1 MKKENTKKQA
11 KVKKEGYLKG
21 VSKELSK
28 VKWPERKEVF
38 KYTVSTIIF
47 ILIVV
52 GFFVLLT
59 MGMSWVVETVRGA

>member
-1 MKKENTKKQA
+1 MKKETTK

-28 VKWPERKEVF
+28 VKWPEKKEVF

-59 MGMSWVVETVRGA
+59 MGMSWVVKLVRGA

>member
-1 MKKENTKKQA
+1 MKKETTK

-28 VKWPERKEVF
+28 VKWPEKKEIF

-47 ILIVV
+47 ILVVV

-59 MGMSWVVETVRGA
+59 MGMSCVIKLVRGA

>member
-1 MKKENTKKQA
+1 MKKETTK

-21 VSKELSK
+21 VSKELAK
-28 VKWPERKEVF
+28 VKWPEKKEIF

-47 ILIVV
+47 ILVVV

-59 MGMSWVVETVRGA
+59 MGMSWVIKLVRGA

>member
-1 MKKENTKKQA
+1 MKKDNAKKQT

-38 KYTVSTIIF
+38 KYTISTIIF
-47 ILIVV
+47 ILVVV

>member
-1 MKKENTKKQA
+1 MKKDNAKKQT
-11 KVKKEGYLKG
+11 KVKKEVYLKG

-38 KYTVSTIIF
+38 KYTISTIIF

>member
-1 MKKENTKKQA
+1 MKKDNTKKQT
-11 KVKKEGYLKG
+11 KIKKEGYFKG
-21 VSKELSK
+21 VSKELAK

-47 ILIVV
+47 VLIIV

-59 MGMSWVVETVRGA
+59 MGMSWVIKAVRGV

>member
-1 MKKENTKKQA
+1 MKKETTK

-28 VKWPERKEVF
+28 VKWPEKKEIF

-47 ILIVV
+47 ILVVV

-59 MGMSWVVETVRGA
+59 MGMSWVIKLVRGA

>member
-1 MKKENTKKQA
+1 MKKETTK

-21 VSKELSK
+21 VSKELAK
-28 VKWPERKEVF
+28 VNWPEKKEIF

-47 ILIVV
+47 ILVVV

-59 MGMSWVVETVRGA
+59 MGMSWVIKLVRGA